1 MTSSPPHEGPRLAE
15 LTRGQIA
22 QIVWAVFPTPLIE
35 PPFPSPIIADPTFLP
50 PESTPD
56 AAWHLWAHSMF
67 SLRSYRSS
75 DGIRWD
81 RGKAVVRS
89 GLRAQ
94 ILSPDRSAGL
104 SQSASPDSRYRL
116 TYEKSRFFVPHI
128 RPWRSWIETRTG
140 SDLVTWSDPSVLL
153 RPSLAWHRSG
163 RVGESVS
170 NPFLLRF
177 GDRWRLY
184 FSAGLTMVPD
194 CGFPEPTHVGVA
206 EAETPDGPFTVLPD
220 PILSP
225 GDGPANLAAGA
236 LKVMRAADG
245 WVGFQNAITYD
256 GEHSASAIWVLGS
269 DDGLNWSVLA
279 DRPALGPGGPRWRS
293 THVYALDVRD
303 TSVGPRMYF
312 NARNG
317 YHWTRGRERIGL
329 ATPATSAAVND

>member
-1 MTSSPPHEGPRLAE
+1 MIPPPSPAPLRLAE
-15 LTRGQIA
+15 LTRAQIA
-22 QIVWAVFPTPLIE
+22 DLSWVVHAAPLIE

-67 SLRSYRSS
+67 SLGSYRSS
-75 DGIRWD
+75 DGIAWE
-81 RGKAVVRS
+81 RGKPVTRNA
-89 GLRAQ
+89 LRAQ
-94 ILSPDRSAGL
+94 ILSRTEGL
-104 SQSASPDSRYRL
+104 DSDYRL
-116 TYEKSRFFVPHI
+116 TYEKSRFFVPLV

-140 SDLVTWSDPSVLL
+140 SDLRTWSEPEVLL

-163 RVGESVS
+163 HVGESVS

-177 GDRWRLY
+177 DDKWRLY

-194 CGFPEPTHVGVA
+194 CGFPEPTHIGVA
-206 EAETPDGPFTVLPD
+206 EGEHAGGPFKVLPE

-256 GEHSASAIWVLGS
+256 GQHSASAIWVLGS
-269 DDGLNWSVLA
+269 NDGLNWSVLA
-279 DRPALGPGGPRWRS
+279 DQPALAPGGPKWRS

-303 TSVGPRMYF
+303 TAVGPRMYF

-329 ATPATSAAVND
+329 ATPAALG

>member
-1 MTSSPPHEGPRLAE
+1 MISLPEPAGPRLAD
-15 LTRGQIA
+15 LTRSQIA
-22 QIVWAVFPTPLIE
+22 QIVWQVHEPALIE

-50 PESTPD
+50 PESAPD
-56 AAWHLWAHSMF
+56 GAWHLWAHSMF
-67 SLRSYRSS
+67 SLNSYRSA
-75 DGIRWD
+75 DGIAWH
-81 RGKAVVRS
+81 RGKPVTRS
-89 GLRAQ
+89 ALRAQ
-94 ILSPDRSAGL
+94 ILSSAEGL
-104 SQSASPDSRYRL
+104 DSGYRL
-116 TYEKSRFFVPHI
+116 TYEKSRFFVPFV

-140 SDLVTWSDPSVLL
+140 SDLRLWSDPEVLL

-170 NPFLLRF
+170 NPFLIRID
-177 GDRWRLY
+177 DRWRLY

-206 EAETPDGPFTVLPD
+206 EANSPSGPFTVLPD

-236 LKVMRAADG
+236 LKVLRAADG

-256 GEHSASAIWVLGS
+256 GQRSASAIWVLGS
-269 DDGLNWSVLA
+269 DDGLSWSVLA
-279 DRPALGPGGPRWRS
+279 DRPALGPGGPKWRS

-329 ATPATSAAVND
+329 ATPLSSG